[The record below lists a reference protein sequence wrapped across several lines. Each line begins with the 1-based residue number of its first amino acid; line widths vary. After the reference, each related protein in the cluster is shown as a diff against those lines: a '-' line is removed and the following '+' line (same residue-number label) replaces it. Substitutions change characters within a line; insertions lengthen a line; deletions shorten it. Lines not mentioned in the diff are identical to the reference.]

1 MKNLIFTSI
10 FCFVA
15 LFLSAQDY
23 SITFSATGESNTVSA
38 VTVENLTQNKSLTL
52 NGNDILR
59 LKGTVTS
66 ISDLDYNRTEGIQIY
81 PNPMEDFSLI
91 EFTMRKEGSAKIEL
105 LDILGR
111 KLIETQNYLNA
122 GRHSYR
128 INGIVTGMYVLKV
141 NAGGNLFSEK
151 LMSNS
156 NNTSEMLNLTYQ
168 NTIPLNDN
176 IGSTK
181 STNSEIQMQYNSGD
195 VLKFNAKG
203 GVHLS
208 VVVQIITQSKNI
220 EFPFYKCTDPD
231 NRNYATIKMGN
242 QVWMA
247 ENFAYLPSIS
257 SDASISNSLPYYYV
271 YGNTLKTVSGA
282 KSLDNYKTYG
292 VLYNWTA
299 AKAVKPTGWH
309 LPSITELEAFENYL
323 KNNGFSD
330 GSSIFGG
337 SYIAKSIAATT
348 KWSSSSISK
357 SVGNNLLSNNKSGFS
372 ALPGGQLD
380 NEGVFHSIGSNG
392 YWWSSSEHSLITN
405 IASYYMLG
413 FDYTFDFNKLSVFK
427 SYGFSV
433 RYVKD

>member
-23 SITFSATGESNTVSA
+23 SITFSATGESNEVSA

-66 ISDLDYNRTEGIQIY
+66 TSDLDFNRTEGIQLY

-91 EFTMRKEGSAKIEL
+91 EFTMQEDGSAKIEL

-111 KLIETQNYLNA
+111 KLIETQNYLNS
-122 GRHSYR
+122 GKHSYR
-128 INGIVTGMYVLKV
+128 INGIVKGLYVLKV
-141 NAGGNLFSEK
+141 NAGGNLYSEK
-151 LMSNS
+151 LMSN
-156 NNTSEMLNLTYQ
+156 NNNISEMLNLTYQ

-176 IGSTK
+176 IRSTK
-181 STNSEIQMQYNSGD
+181 SANSEVQMQYNSGD

-208 VVVQIITQSKNI
+208 VVVQAISQSKNI

-257 SDASISNSLPYYYV
+257 PEASISSSLPNYYV
-271 YGNTLKTVSGA
+271 YGNTFKTVSGA

-299 AKAVKPTGWH
+299 AKAVRPSGWH
-309 LPSITELEAFENYL
+309 LPSIAELEAFESYL

-330 GSSIFGG
+330 GSTILGD
-337 SYIAKSIAATT
+337 YLAKSIAATT
-348 KWSSSSISK
+348 KWSSSSIAK
-357 SVGNNLLSNNKSGFS
+357 SIGNNLLSNNKSGFS

-380 NEGVFHSIGSNG
+380 NEGVFHFIGSRG
-392 YWWSSSEHSLITN
+392 YWWSSSENSFTN
-405 IASYYMLG
+405 TASYYMLG
-413 FDYTFDFNKLSVFK
+413 SDYTFDFNKYSIFK

-433 RYVKD
+433 RYIKD